1 MIDLKDINHQPTM
14 MEIEEYIGNDVF
26 NQIFNF
32 IQSEYKALYKIEY
45 SKDVWLKGWNI
56 KLRKAGKSLC
66 VIYPKQGYI
75 TVLVVIGAKEQDE
88 FDKLFPTLSKEIQE
102 IYNTTKEGNSQR
114 WLMIDIKNSD
124 CVYDD
129 VLKLI
134 KIRRESK

>member
-1 MIDLKDINHQPTM
+1 MIDLKD
-14 MEIEEYIGNDVF
+14 
-26 NQIFNF
+26 
-32 IQSEYKALYKIEY
+32 K
-45 SKDVWLKGWNI
+45 
-56 KLRKAGKSLC
+56 
-66 VIYPKQGYI
+66 
-75 TVLVVIGAKEQDE
+75 DE

>member
-56 KLRKAGKSLC
+56 KLRKAGNSLC
-66 VIYPKQGYI
+66 AIYLKQGYI

>member
-14 MEIEEYIGNDVF
+14 MEIEEYIGNNVF

-66 VIYPKQGYI
+66 AIYPKQGYI

>member
-1 MIDLKDINHQPTM
+1 M
-14 MEIEEYIGNDVF
+14 
-26 NQIFNF
+26 
-32 IQSEYKALYKIEY
+32 
-45 SKDVWLKGWNI
+45 
-56 KLRKAGKSLC
+56 R
-66 VIYPKQGYI
+66 KQGYI

>member
-66 VIYPKQGYI
+66 ANRGILPY
-75 TVLVVIGAKEQDE
+75 
-88 FDKLFPTLSKEIQE
+88 
-102 IYNTTKEGNSQR
+102 
-114 WLMIDIKNSD
+114 WL
-124 CVYDD
+124 
-129 VLKLI
+129 
-134 KIRRESK
+134 

>member
-66 VIYPKQGYI
+66 AIYPKQGYI
-75 TVLVVIGAKEQDE
+75 TELVVIGAKEQDE

>member
-1 MIDLKDINHQPTM
+1 M
-14 MEIEEYIGNDVF
+14 
-26 NQIFNF
+26 
-32 IQSEYKALYKIEY
+32 
-45 SKDVWLKGWNI
+45 
-56 KLRKAGKSLC
+56 
-66 VIYPKQGYI
+66 
-75 TVLVVIGAKEQDE
+75 VVIGAKEQDE

>member
-26 NQIFNF
+26 
-32 IQSEYKALYKIEY
+32 
-45 SKDVWLKGWNI
+45 
-56 KLRKAGKSLC
+56 
-66 VIYPKQGYI
+66 
-75 TVLVVIGAKEQDE
+75 KEQDE

>member
-1 MIDLKDINHQPTM
+1 MKQ
-14 MEIEEYIGNDVF
+14 
-26 NQIFNF
+26 F
-32 IQSEYKALYKIEY
+32 IYKSLILGSVLTAASCSNSEY
-45 SKDVWLKGWNI
+45 
-56 KLRKAGKSLC
+56 
-66 VIYPKQGYI
+66 
-75 TVLVVIGAKEQDE
+75 E

>member
-66 VIYPKQGYI
+66 AIYPKRGYI

-114 WLMIDIKNSD
+114 WLLIDIKNSD